1 MQWAQVWSSDNVL
14 RMMVGNLAYG
24 EPGGLLIT
32 LSIAALSIL
41 LSTLLG
47 TVVGVMRA
55 SATRW
60 LAVPA
65 FIYIQGLRNVPL
77 VILVFWA
84 YFIPPYFG
92 FEISKFSSVVIA
104 LTFFTAAYI
113 AEVIRGGILSIPP
126 GHLEV
131 ARALAMG
138 RVQIW
143 IWIILPQAFFNM
155 IPALTSRYITALKN
169 TSLAFLIGLSDLTD
183 IGKEISARL
192 MTAPIEVYTT
202 LLLIYFVVNRGLS
215 AAMRRLES
223 RPTFN
228 RLFVKI

>member
-1 MQWAQVWSSDNVL
+1 MQWAQVWSSDNIF
-14 RMMVGNLAYG
+14 RMMVGNLAHG

-47 TVVGVMRA
+47 TAVGVMRA
-55 SATRW
+55 SASRW
-60 LAVPA
+60 LVVPG
-65 FIYIQGLRNVPL
+65 FLYIQGLRNVPL

-92 FEISKFSSVVIA
+92 FEISKFASVVIA

-113 AEVIRGGILSIPP
+113 AEVIRGGILSVPS
-126 GHLEV
+126 GHVEA